1 MFVLCTCPLCGDVRL
16 PAGEVVL
23 TEYANLSSSSTYVFT
38 CPGCGEQVRK
48 PAERWVLEALAK
60 VPVQRTVVR
69 VPAEA
74 FEPHTGAAINDD
86 DVLDFARA
94 LVEIDD
100 IASIADTRSVPA
112 GTAVPSRRPPAVDA
126 GAGAPVA
133 RRAADEPADDV
144 ARRPRWLA
152 RLLRLLDP
160 FA

>member
-74 FEPHTGAAINDD
+74 FEVHTGEAIDDD

-94 LVEIDD
+94 LAEIDD
-100 IASIADTRSVPA
+100 LASIADTRSVPA
-112 GTAVPSRRPPAVDA
+112 GNAVPPRRGPAVADP
-126 GAGAPVA
+126 GAPSA
-133 RRAADEPADDV
+133 RRAADDPAADV
-144 ARRPRWLA
+144 ARRRPRWLA

>member
-74 FEPHTGAAINDD
+74 FELHSGAAINDD

-94 LVEIDD
+94 LAEIDD
-100 IASIADTRSVPA
+100 LASIADTRSVPV
-112 GTAVPSRRPPAVDA
+112 GDRTALRRTPSSSLAEGDPERRPSA
-126 GAGAPVA
+126 
-133 RRAADEPADDV
+133 EPAAEQV
-144 ARRPRWLA
+144 RRRPRWLA

>member
-1 MFVLCTCPLCGDVRL
+1 MYVLCTCPLCGDVRL
-16 PAGEVVL
+16 PAGEVSL
-23 TEYANLSSSSTYVFT
+23 TEYANLAASSSYVFT
-38 CPGCGEQVRK
+38 CPGCGEEVRK

-74 FEPHTGAAINDD
+74 FEVHTGAPINDD

-94 LVEIDD
+94 LAELDEL
-100 IASIADTRSVPA
+100 ASIADTRSVPA
-112 GTAVPSRRPPAVDA
+112 GNTLPPRRSAPPAAARSGQVPARESDVDA
-126 GAGAPVA
+126 E
-133 RRAADEPADDV
+133 RT
-144 ARRPRWLA
+144 RPRWLA

>member
-23 TEYANLSSSSTYVFT
+23 TEYANLTSSSTYVFT

-86 DVLDFARA
+86 DILDFARA
-94 LVEIDD
+94 LAEIDD

-112 GTAVPSRRPPAVDA
+112 GNPVPSRRGPAATVEP
-126 GAGAPVA
+126 GPVA
-133 RRAADEPADDV
+133 HRAADEPVDDV